1 MIDMRSVTSLHD
13 KKSRRGKR
21 RHQSIQ
27 PLRRGAQRRGDA
39 LSHSEQPRPRS
50 DAFFACASLHSKPT
64 AAPRSTLDFFFFFAS
79 KDVQPRCRLL
89 RSLLPTRVLFL
100 IDALFF
106 FPFPSSL
113 LSPPPGAD
121 QDLARITA
129 GENMCKRRSAKGTG
143 CLWSPREK
151 QRGLNTN

>member
-1 MIDMRSVTSLHD
+1 MRASRVRDPQEVPCGGRMIDMRSVTSLHD
-13 KKSRRGKR
+13 KKSRKGKR

-50 DAFFACASLHSKPT
+50 DAFFACASLLSKPT
-64 AAPRSTLDFFFFFAS
+64 AAPRSTLTSFFSAF
-79 KDVQPRCRLL
+79 KDVQPRCLLL

-113 LSPPPGAD
+113 LFSLPVLTKTWP
-121 QDLARITA
+121 
-129 GENMCKRRSAKGTG
+129 
-143 CLWSPREK
+143 
-151 QRGLNTN
+151 